1 MPLYKAI
8 ILEDDLSIA
17 LDYEMLLKK
26 MGIRVIGVHK
36 SWKEVGHTIAK
47 SRPDFMIVDL
57 FLANN
62 ETGLEFLEKYKSLF
76 IPAIVIT
83 GYPQK
88 LTFDLALSLNVAAFL
103 KKPADNSELTFT
115 IKKLISDI
123 SNRNE
128 KRDFIIV
135 KERGAKIKVPYRKIM
150 KVIIEGNYSTLLL
163 ENEKRFVVKS
173 SLTSI
178 LEKLDKKKF
187 FRCHRSTVV
196 NFDHVIEFDNVNY
209 KIRLTNGEELAVG
222 VRFRTKLRALFDS

>member
-88 LTFDLALSLNVAAFL
+88 LAFDLALSLNVAAFL

-128 KRDFIIV
+128 KKDFIIV
-135 KERGAKIKVPYRKIM
+135 KERGLVE
-150 KVIIEGNYSTLLL
+150 VSGQSVTEGNVAVLGESMTMSTSSVEAMTGELFTLKLKATTSGQLSELLGMNSSVTKAEAYVG
-163 ENEKRFVVKS
+163 ENLRDSKS
-173 SLTSI
+173 EFIRSEGSYI
-178 LEKLDKKKF
+178 Q
-187 FRCHRSTVV
+187 FRS
-196 NFDHVIEFDNVNY
+196 E
-209 KIRLTNGEELAVG
+209 
-222 VRFRTKLRALFDS
+222 